1 MRTAPQAVLAP
12 AVLAVL
18 FGSAAACP
26 AHADSPQPDKEP
38 HPRVVVEPGK
48 KSRGRASKE
57 VIQIKLVEGSADRVE
72 GRLPVTQDNILA
84 RLAKSGMV
92 KKLRPLVPVDRASL
106 VRLKRQG
113 EKRTGKQ
120 QADLSL
126 WLTARVNAKYLD
138 AVLEQLNQDPTIEV
152 ATAMP
157 LPVKAPGAGAAA
169 VRPAAL
175 VGTPSFVSRQGYSAH
190 SSVYGI
196 GAQSARTLAG
206 GRGEYV
212 AIADL
217 EYDWDPQHEDLTR
230 LARSDAWIGTLQK
243 WEGADPNHGTGV
255 MGVLVGDEDTGGV
268 TGLVPKATPYMVP
281 TITQEAGYNVG
292 AAVALA
298 AQKLT
303 PGDVLLLEQQ
313 TAGCGS
319 GEGNYV
325 PAEWDPAVHDAVS
338 VAVAQ
343 GIHVVEAGG
352 NGGQDLDEACYGGA
366 AFPAGRG
373 DSGAIIVGAGASP
386 QGGQPAG
393 TRLPF
398 STYGSRVNLHGWGE
412 DVTTT
417 GGAGELHDGG
427 VHRTYT
433 GTFNGTS
440 SAAPIVAGAVAQVSS
455 VAEAKGRRITPEQ
468 MRATLVATGTTGA
481 SGQGIGLLPS
491 VPKALATLGLNG
503 TPTPTALAN
512 GDFEL
517 GSRGWTGRTSAI
529 SSYGYLASSG
539 LYKVSLGGYG
549 RAFSESIA
557 TTLTVPTSGATLIYD
572 RRIVTRETGWSTRD
586 RMYVQLV
593 DSTGSVVATLA
604 THSNTEASSS
614 YATRQVSLAP
624 YAGRTLTLRLTSVED
639 SLNATTFLVD
649 NFRVQG

>member
-1 MRTAPQAVLAP
+1 M
-12 AVLAVL
+12 
-18 FGSAAACP
+18 
-26 AHADSPQPDKEP
+26 
-38 HPRVVVEPGK
+38 
-48 KSRGRASKE
+48 
-57 VIQIKLVEGSADRVE
+57 
-72 GRLPVTQDNILA
+72 
-84 RLAKSGMV
+84 
-92 KKLRPLVPVDRASL
+92 
-106 VRLKRQG
+106 
-113 EKRTGKQ
+113 
-120 QADLSL
+120 
-126 WLTARVNAKYLD
+126 
-138 AVLEQLNQDPTIEV
+138 
-152 ATAMP
+152 
-157 LPVKAPGAGAAA
+157 
-169 VRPAAL
+169 
-175 VGTPSFVSRQGYSAH
+175 
-190 SSVYGI
+190 
-196 GAQSARTLAG
+196 
-206 GRGEYV
+206 
-212 AIADL
+212 
-217 EYDWDPQHEDLTR
+217 
-230 LARSDAWIGTLQK
+230 
-243 WEGADPNHGTGV
+243 
-255 MGVLVGDEDTGGV
+255 

-319 GEGNYV
+319 GEDNYV
-325 PAEWDPAVHDAVS
+325 PADCDPAVHDAVS

-352 NGGQDLDEACYGGA
+352 NGGQDLDAACYGGA

-427 VHRTYT
+427 VHRSYT
-433 GTFNGTS
+433 GTS

-455 VAEAKGRRITPEQ
+455 VAEAMGRRITPEQ
-468 MRATLVATGTTGA
+468 MRATLVATGTTGTTGA

-491 VPKALATLGLNG
+491 VPKALAALGLNG

-517 GSRGWTGRTSAI
+517 GSRGWTGRATAI

-539 LYKVSLGGYG
+539 LYKASLGGYG
-549 RAFSESIA
+549 RAVSESIA
-557 TTLTVPTSGATLIYD
+557 TTLTVPASGGMLTYD

-586 RMYVQLV
+586 RLYVQLV
-593 DSTGSVVATLA
+593 DSSGTVVATLA

-639 SLNATTFLVD
+639 SLNTTTFLVD